1 MFPGLGASVPSGR
14 EAKTCE
20 SSVTFIIE
28 MRLMKDMDKYWKNVD
43 SLFNSKDNRKVILL
57 GYAVGL
63 VLVAASIY
71 KLYFR
76 LSGHEDFSFGR
87 ISSLFLMLMV
97 GISLVCF
104 LFYRKKISI
113 KIKFYLLCLIFA
125 CGGINMFLHPKVSR
139 RIPSETYCQVVGI
152 VGCLFFGGGGFWVLY
167 NDYKWQRRRRDE
179 EE

>member
-1 MFPGLGASVPSGR
+1 
-14 EAKTCE
+14 
-20 SSVTFIIE
+20 

-71 KLYFR
+71 KLYLR
-76 LSGHEDFSFGR
+76 LSGHEELSFER
-87 ISSLFLMLMV
+87 ISSLILMLMI
-97 GISLVCF
+97 GISLLCF

-125 CGGINMFLHPKVSR
+125 CGGIDMYLHPKVSR
-139 RIPSETYCQVVGI
+139 RVPSETYCQVVGV
-152 VGCLFFGGGGFWVLY
+152 VGCIFFGGGGLFVLY
-167 NDYKWQRRRRDE
+167 NDYKWRRRRRDE
-179 EE
+179 TQAR

>member
-1 MFPGLGASVPSGR
+1 
-14 EAKTCE
+14 
-20 SSVTFIIE
+20 

-71 KLYFR
+71 KLYLR

-167 NDYKWQRRRRDE
+167 NDYKWQRRCRDE

>member
-1 MFPGLGASVPSGR
+1 
-14 EAKTCE
+14 
-20 SSVTFIIE
+20 
-28 MRLMKDMDKYWKNVD
+28 MKDMDKYWKNVD

-71 KLYFR
+71 KLYLR
-76 LSGHEDFSFGR
+76 LLVYEDFSFGR
-87 ISSLFLMLMV
+87 ISSLILILMV

-125 CGGINMFLHPKVSR
+125 CCGIGMFLHPKVSR
-139 RIPSETYCQVVGI
+139 RISSETYCQIVGV
-152 VGCLFFGGGGFWVLY
+152 VGCLFFGGGGLLVLY
-167 NDYKWQRRRRDE
+167 NDYKWQRGRRDE

>member
-1 MFPGLGASVPSGR
+1 
-14 EAKTCE
+14 
-20 SSVTFIIE
+20 
-28 MRLMKDMDKYWKNVD
+28 MKDMDKYWKNVD

-71 KLYFR
+71 KLYLR
-76 LSGHEDFSFGR
+76 LSGHEQFSFGR
-87 ISSLFLMLMV
+87 ISSLILMV

-125 CGGINMFLHPKVSR
+125 CCGIGMFLHPKVSR
-139 RIPSETYCQVVGI
+139 RISSETYCQIVGV
-152 VGCLFFGGGGFWVLY
+152 VGCLFFGGGGLWVLY
-167 NDYKWQRRRRDE
+167 NDYKWQRGRRDE

>member
-1 MFPGLGASVPSGR
+1 
-14 EAKTCE
+14 
-20 SSVTFIIE
+20 
-28 MRLMKDMDKYWKNVD
+28 MKDMDKYWKNVD

-71 KLYFR
+71 KLYLR
-76 LSGHEDFSFGR
+76 LSGHEEFSFGR
-87 ISSLFLMLMV
+87 ISSLILILMV

-125 CGGINMFLHPKVSR
+125 CCGIGMFLHPKVSR
-139 RIPSETYCQVVGI
+139 RISSETYCQIVGV
-152 VGCLFFGGGGFWVLY
+152 VGCLFFGGGGLLVLY
-167 NDYKWQRRRRDE
+167 NDYKWQRGRRDE

>member
-1 MFPGLGASVPSGR
+1 
-14 EAKTCE
+14 
-20 SSVTFIIE
+20 
-28 MRLMKDMDKYWKNVD
+28 MDKYWKNVD

-71 KLYFR
+71 KLYLR
-76 LSGHEDFSFGR
+76 LSGHEEFSFGR
-87 ISSLFLMLMV
+87 ISSLILMV

-125 CGGINMFLHPKVSR
+125 CCGIGMFLHPKVSR
-139 RIPSETYCQVVGI
+139 RISSETYCQIVGV
-152 VGCLFFGGGGFWVLY
+152 VGCLFFGGGGLWVLY
-167 NDYKWQRRRRDE
+167 NDYKWQRGRRDE